1 MSVDPS
7 GVIVSNKWRLNRFV
21 KMFCFCIVF
30 GDQGRYEPRAVCV
43 KELNG
48 VVDTLDYDEGYF
60 GVVFPLPF
68 VAYITKIY
76 QFSTFS
82 STAPFGRTI
91 ETVSLNRSFGRY
103 F

>member
-1 MSVDPS
+1 
-7 GVIVSNKWRLNRFV
+7 
-21 KMFCFCIVF
+21 MFCFCIVF

-76 QFSTFS
+76 QFSTFFVDYPVWS
-82 STAPFGRTI
+82 NDG
-91 ETVSLNRSFGRY
+91 NRFVK
-103 F
+103 